1 MPGTNGLCPTYTFNE
16 ATNYI
21 TGYTYDA
28 AGNRLTKTALQE
40 ASPNPVSVLS
50 QFSYDNIYE
59 LTQAVVNGSVAEGYS
74 YDAVGNRLTSAGP
87 TSYTYNS
94 SNELTSSSAAT
105 YAYDSNGNTISKT
118 TTAGITSYTW
128 DFENRLASVTLPGT
142 GGTVNFKYDPFGRRI
157 EKIAPT
163 TGTTIYAYDGANVTE
178 ELGGVRQ
185 SAGLL
190 HARRQASTSRWP
202 LRAPA
207 EPTIIMPMAWAR

>member
-1 MPGTNGLCPTYTFNE
+1 M
-16 ATNYI
+16 
-21 TGYTYDA
+21 
-28 AGNRLTKTALQE
+28 
-40 ASPNPVSVLS
+40 LS

-59 LTQAVVNGSVAEGYS
+59 LTQAVVNGTVAESYS

-163 TGTTIYAYDGANVTE
+163 TGTTIYAYDGDNVTE
-178 ELGGVRQ
+178 ELGERREPARQ
-185 SAGLL
+185 L
-190 HARRQASTSRWP
+190 HAR
-202 LRAPA
+202 
-207 EPTIIMPMAWAR
+207 ARS